1 MHDTESAQTGHA
13 VCWLCG
19 GMSQPDDWYGSVAL
33 YRCAQCGFL
42 FAPERS
48 TEELH
53 ELYTDEYFEDFSHGE
68 SYTADEPQRRYEA
81 RQRLEWMSG
90 FTRPGRM
97 MEIGAAA
104 GIFLDEARKVGYD
117 VFGIEPAAGLA
128 QSARSRFDIDVAVGF
143 IETATIPTQPFDVVC
158 AWHVLEH
165 IRAPKPAL
173 LRLRDAV
180 GDEGLLFLE
189 IPNIES
195 DQARRRGPDWFHL
208 DPTNHVGFYT
218 TDQLREVLG
227 QAGFALTETTS
238 VSGLSYLRPRL
249 ALRPSTLA
257 LRALNTVRSRALQG
271 RPHPHKHELMR
282 AVARPV

>member
-1 MHDTESAQTGHA
+1 MHDTESAQTGQT

-19 GMSQPDDWYGSVAL
+19 GISQLDDWYGRVSL
-33 YRCAQCGFL
+33 YRCADCGFL

-53 ELYTDEYFEDFSHGE
+53 ELYTDEYFAEFSHGE

-81 RQRLEWMSG
+81 QQRLEWMG
-90 FTRPGRM
+90 DFTRPGRL

-117 VFGIEPAAGLA
+117 VFGIEPATGLA
-128 QSARSRFDIDVAVGF
+128 QSARSQFGVDVAAGF
-143 IETATIPTQPFDVVC
+143 IETAAIPSEPFDVVC

-173 LRLRDAV
+173 LRLRESLRD
-180 GDEGLLFLE
+180 GGLLFLE
-189 IPNIES
+189 IPNIAS
-195 DQARRRGPDWFHL
+195 DQAVRHGPDWFHL

-218 TDQLREVLG
+218 TDQLREVLR
-227 QAGFALTETTS
+227 QAGFALTETMS

-249 ALRPSTLA
+249 ALQPAALA
-257 LRALNTVRSRALQG
+257 FRALSTVRSRALQG